1 MAELD
6 LYQILVAEHQDML
19 HAYVL
24 GLVRDPSLSDDICQE
39 AFIQGFRHLAQ
50 LKKKEAFPA
59 WLRTIARHFAWA
71 EMRRRGREVATDPE
85 LLQGMEDVFAA
96 LDPNPDAS
104 TWAER
109 ARQVRECFERLP
121 DTLKACCRLFYYEN
135 RSVKEA
141 AARLQ
146 TSLAAAL
153 KRLERARTAIGAC
166 VQERLKLDEGRT

>member
-24 GLVRDPSLSDDICQE
+24 GLVRDPSLTDDICQE

-71 EMRRRGREVATDPE
+71 EMRRRGREV
-85 LLQGMEDVFAA
+85 QGMEDVFSA
-96 LDPNPDAS
+96 LDPSPDAS

-109 ARQVRECFERLP
+109 ARQVRECFEHLP
-121 DTLKACCRLFYYEN
+121 DTLKSCCRLFYFEN

-141 AARLQ
+141 AAALK

-166 VQERLKLDEGRT
+166 VEERLKLDELGS

>member
-24 GLVRDPSLSDDICQE
+24 GLIRDPALADDICQE
-39 AFIQGFRHLAQ
+39 TFIQGFRHLAQ

-59 WLRTIARHFAWA
+59 WLRTIARHAAWA
-71 EMRRRGREVATDPE
+71 EMRRRGREVATDPGI
-85 LLQGMEDVFAA
+85 LQGMEDVFAA

-109 ARQVRECFERLP
+109 ARQVRDCFERLP
-121 DTLKACCRLFYYEN
+121 DTLKTCCRLYYYDG

-141 AARLQ
+141 AAALK

-153 KRLERARTAIGAC
+153 KRLERARTAIGEC
-166 VQERLKLDEGRT
+166 MEERLRLEETR